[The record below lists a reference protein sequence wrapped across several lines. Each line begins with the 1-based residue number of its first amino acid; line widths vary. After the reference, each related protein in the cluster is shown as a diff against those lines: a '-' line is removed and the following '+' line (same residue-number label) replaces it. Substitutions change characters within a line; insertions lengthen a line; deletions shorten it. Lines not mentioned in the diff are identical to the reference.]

1 MEEQRFASPLHR
13 SLFALA
19 FALAACG
26 ACASVD
32 NAADC
37 NKICDRYR
45 SCFDTAYNT
54 SACYTRC
61 QSAGTSSDESR
72 RRIDTCSSCIN
83 GLSCSGAAFSCGA
96 QCSSV
101 VP

>member
-1 MEEQRFASPLHR
+1 MNLLSHLSVARIV
-13 SLFALA
+13 ALT
-19 FALAACG
+19 ALCACFDVG
-26 ACASVD
+26 CGDID

-45 SCFDTAYNT
+45 ECFDTSYNT
-54 SACYTRC
+54 TTCYNRC
-61 QSAGTSSDESR
+61 QSAGTSDAEAR
-72 RRIDTCSSCIN
+72 RRIDTCSACIN
-83 GLSCSGAAFSCGA
+83 GLSCTGAFVSCAG